1 MNKAYNLHFS
11 GHIHPHVQTA
21 GHFYTALWKFYHV
34 PLHLCLYD
42 ARWSSYSFSK
52 QQCFNSTFI
61 FLKVDRGVEVWQV
74 MSEVTSFGL
83 SKKLCSKPADD
94 CTRAWP
100 QCWSFHPSDPSGL
113 ENMASSTVT
122 RAPALSTSNDPS
134 HQSQAIL
141 EVPVSSLEENSEQ
154 TTQAV
159 RTRER
164 NLKTSA
170 NINRPEGPERMIQ
183 KGRLAKYKSNEHQGC
198 SPERAKTS
206 C

>member
-11 GHIHPHVQTA
+11 DHIHPHVQTA

-61 FLKVDRGVEVWQV
+61 FFKKWTEA
-74 MSEVTSFGL
+74 
-83 SKKLCSKPADD
+83 SKYGKWWAKWRVSVCPRNCSKPADD

-100 QCWSFHPSDPSGL
+100 QCWSFHPSDPSGW

-134 HQSQAIL
+134 HESQVIL

-159 RTRER
+159 RTREQS
-164 NLKTSA
+164 K
-170 NINRPEGPERMIQ
+170 NISQHKQTRRAWEDDPEREAGQI
-183 KGRLAKYKSNEHQGC
+183 
-198 SPERAKTS
+198 
-206 C
+206 